1 MKKVKVLMLGWE
13 FPPLISGGL
22 AIACYGIAKALAK
35 QTDLTVILPKASQV
49 SILDNANVVGLNN
62 IDVKISKTSLHS
74 HEEVSKKYNAFAR
87 TLFAEGMENV
97 SPYPSLEKTKTDG
110 TTSQS
115 THFQTSTYANQ
126 FSESTTDTTFF
137 SRFELDE
144 MYGDDVQQKVVEY
157 AEYVAALAADL
168 DFDVI
173 HVHDWMTMLAGIKV
187 KHQSGKPLVIHAHAL
202 SYDRAGPDA
211 RGWNYDLE
219 KYGMEIADAV
229 IPVSKYTGTIV
240 EKHYGINPQKI
251 FPVHNG
257 VEPVETFRAEKTFPE
272 KLVLFLG
279 RITGQKGPEFF
290 LEVASKVIAKNDN
303 VRFVM
308 AGSGDRLKRTI
319 ESGAYRKVG
328 NKFHFTGFLNRE
340 KVNKLLAMADVYCM
354 PSVSEPFGLSAAEAA
369 QFGIPCVISKQSGAA
384 EVMQHA
390 LTADFWDVD
399 LMAKHI
405 IDLIENEELRNDV
418 VSKTFDDIKT
428 VTWEH
433 AVEGI
438 LEAYSHVLGYDVTSD
453 NPPVE
458 MPLPQT
464 VLKSTEQPTPTTPA
478 APSDIQKDD
487 LKKIEGIGPK
497 IESLLNGGGIYSYS
511 DLSHAKFSKLK
522 SILTDAGGQFSSHDP
537 STWAEQAELAS
548 EGKWKTL
555 EKLQDEL
562 NGGKK

>member
-1 MKKVKVLMLGWE
+1 
-13 FPPLISGGL
+13 
-22 AIACYGIAKALAK
+22 
-35 QTDLTVILPKASQV
+35 
-49 SILDNANVVGLNN
+49 
-62 IDVKISKTSLHS
+62 
-74 HEEVSKKYNAFAR
+74 
-87 TLFAEGMENV
+87 
-97 SPYPSLEKTKTDG
+97 
-110 TTSQS
+110 
-115 THFQTSTYANQ
+115 
-126 FSESTTDTTFF
+126 
-137 SRFELDE
+137 
-144 MYGDDVQQKVVEY
+144 
-157 AEYVAALAADL
+157 
-168 DFDVI
+168 
-173 HVHDWMTMLAGIKV
+173 
-187 KHQSGKPLVIHAHAL
+187 
-202 SYDRAGPDA
+202 
-211 RGWNYDLE
+211 
-219 KYGMEIADAV
+219 
-229 IPVSKYTGTIV
+229 
-240 EKHYGINPQKI
+240 
-251 FPVHNG
+251 
-257 VEPVETFRAEKTFPE
+257 
-272 KLVLFLG
+272 
-279 RITGQKGPEFF
+279 
-290 LEVASKVIAKNDN
+290 
-303 VRFVM
+303 
-308 AGSGDRLKRTI
+308 
-319 ESGAYRKVG
+319 
-328 NKFHFTGFLNRE
+328 
-340 KVNKLLAMADVYCM
+340 MADVYCM

-405 IDLIENEELRNDV
+405 IDLIEDEELRNDV

-464 VLKSTEQPTPTTPA
+464 VLKSTEQPEPTTPA

-497 IESLLNGGGIYSYS
+497 IQSILNEGGIYSYS

-522 SILTDAGGQFSSHDP
+522 SILTDAEGQFSSHDP

-562 NGGKK
+562 NGGKR